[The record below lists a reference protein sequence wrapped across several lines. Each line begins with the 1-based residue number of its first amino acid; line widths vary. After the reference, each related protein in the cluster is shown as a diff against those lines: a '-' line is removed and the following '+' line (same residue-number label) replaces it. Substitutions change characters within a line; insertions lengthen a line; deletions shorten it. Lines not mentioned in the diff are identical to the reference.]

1 MRYKSFVT
9 RIKDEEGQ
17 AIVLVAVAM
26 SLFLFAAIGLAV
38 DGSNLYS
45 QRQMAQAAADAAA
58 QAGMMSIFDGTN
70 ALAGNAAAFTAGT
83 AFNCT
88 TSDAETPCVYAR
100 KNGFGGSS
108 DDIVAVTFPTSAP
121 GVKLSSDT
129 TNLIKV
135 TVSRNVSTTLM
146 RFLGPTATWVKASAT
161 AAIVNVVNPTP
172 ILVTHPYLANAL
184 YLNGNTDSI
193 KICGGPT
200 RSIQVNSLDPAAFL
214 PSQGTV
220 DLSQAGPA
228 DSGNCTTTQGGADFG
243 VFGGP
248 TANPNP
254 GTAVNLGTAGTGH
267 YLSHASPIQDP
278 LAGVSPPTKPSTT
291 APAPATIHSP
301 TDGCTFANCTEYS
314 PGLYSTPAGLDL
326 TGVANVIFKPGLYYI
341 QSKGGFTMKNSN
353 GGAANN
359 SVMCV
364 GCAADTNTGT
374 GMLVYD
380 TGPSGSTTGNNPTG
394 GFTIDTKAFGAFQGP
409 TNTTTQPVG
418 TNGCTTTGGCV
429 VPAAPY
435 FGVLFWE
442 DRTADAHKPPNGQHI
457 LGAGNGCFSV
467 IGTIYM
473 TNTQDI
479 MTSSNGAQYQAVE
492 YHGGPCSTT
501 SNQGDIIAGTLTL
514 KGGAAIRMFLLP
526 YGFLTI
532 RQVAMVN

>member
-1 MRYKSFVT
+1 MRFKSFVA
-9 RIKDEEGQ
+9 RFKEEDGQ
-17 AIVLVAVAM
+17 AIILVALAM
-26 SLFLFAAIGLAV
+26 SIFLLGAIGLAI

-70 ALAGNAAAFTAGT
+70 SLTGNPAAFTAGT
-83 AFNCT
+83 PFTCT

-100 KNGFGGSS
+100 NNGFGSSS
-108 DDIVAVTFPTSAP
+108 DDTVAVTFPTSAP
-121 GVKLSSDT
+121 GVKLSTSDT

-135 TVSRNVSTTLM
+135 TVSRNVGTTLM
-146 RFLGPTATWVKASAT
+146 RLLGPTATTVSATAT
-161 AAIVNVVNPTP
+161 AAIVNVISPTP
-172 ILVTHPYLANAL
+172 ILITHPYLASAL
-184 YLNGNTDSI
+184 NLNGNTDTI

-200 RSIQVNSLDPAAFL
+200 RSIEVNSSDPNAFS

-254 GTAVNLGTAGTGH
+254 GTAVNLGTSGTGH

-278 LAGVSPPTKPSTT
+278 LASVT
-291 APAPATIHSP
+291 APTAPTTPGSSSTISKG
-301 TDGCTFANCTEYS
+301 TDGCTFTTCQEYS
-314 PGLYSTPAGLDL
+314 PGLYNGTKGLDL

-341 QSKGGFTMKNSN
+341 QSKGGFTMKLSN

-364 GCAADTNTGT
+364 GCTADPDTGA

-380 TGPSGSTTGNNPTG
+380 TGPSGSTAGNNPTG

-409 TNTTTQPVG
+409 TKTTTEAVG
-418 TNGCTTTGGCV
+418 TNGCATTGGCV
-429 VPAAPY
+429 VPTSPY
-435 FGVLFWE
+435 YGILFWE
-442 DRTADAHKPPNGQHI
+442 DRTADAHKPPNGQHV

-467 IGTIYM
+467 IGTIYI
-473 TNTQDI
+473 TNTLAI

-501 SNQGDIIAGTLTL
+501 SNEGDIITGTLTL
-514 KGGAAIRMFLLP
+514 KGGAAIKMFLFP
-526 YGFLTI
+526 YGFLTV